1 MNTKEV
7 FLKKVFP
14 WRRKNRSEST
24 NQDNLMIEG
33 AKVVLRQKR
42 IEDAFHD
49 YQWRIDPE
57 LSKLDATFPLRIRYK
72 EFVRF
77 SLDEIEYPSIR
88 SKRLAIDTKDGVH
101 IGNCMYYDLDE
112 RRGQTEVG
120 IMIGHR
126 DYWNGGYGTDAVVT
140 LVRHIF
146 STISSINKVYLHT
159 LDWNSRARKAFAKA
173 GFVEVREVKREGQNF
188 VLMETARP
196 ENHHEDI

>member
-1 MNTKEV
+1 M
-7 FLKKVFP
+7 KKVFQ
-14 WRRKNRSEST
+14 WNRRNRPEYS
-24 NQDNLMIEG
+24 NQDTFIIEG
-33 AKVVLRQKR
+33 TKVVLRQKR

-77 SLDEIEYPSIR
+77 SLDEIEYPGRR

-112 RRGQTEVG
+112 RRGQTELG
-120 IMIGHR
+120 IMIGDR

-140 LVRHIF
+140 LVEHIF
-146 STISSINKVYLHT
+146 KTISSINKIYLHT
-159 LDWNSRARKAFAKA
+159 LDWNDRARKSFAKA
-173 GFVEVREVKREGQNF
+173 GFVEVREVKRDGQNF
-188 VLMETARP
+188 VLMEMVRSGL
-196 ENHHEDI
+196 H

>member
-1 MNTKEV
+1 MKEV
-7 FLKKVFP
+7 FLKKVFQ
-14 WRRKNRSEST
+14 WNRRNRPEHS
-24 NQDNLMIEG
+24 NQGNFIIEG
-33 AKVVLRQKR
+33 TKVVLRQKR

-77 SLDEIEYPSIR
+77 SLDEIEYPGRR

-112 RRGQTEVG
+112 RRGQTELG
-120 IMIGHR
+120 IMIGDR

-140 LVRHIF
+140 LVEHIF
-146 STISSINKVYLHT
+146 KTISSINKIYLHT
-159 LDWNSRARKAFAKA
+159 LDWNDRARKSFSKA
-173 GFVEVREVKREGQNF
+173 GFVEVREVKRDGQNF
-188 VLMETARP
+188 VLMEMVRSGL
-196 ENHHEDI
+196 H

>member
-1 MNTKEV
+1 MKEV
-7 FLKKVFP
+7 FLKKVFQ
-14 WRRKNRSEST
+14 WNRRNRPEHS
-24 NQDNLMIEG
+24 NQGNFIIEG
-33 AKVVLRQKR
+33 TKVVLRQKR

-77 SLDEIEYPSIR
+77 SLDEIEYPGRR

-112 RRGQTEVG
+112 SRGQTELG
-120 IMIGHR
+120 IMIGDR

-140 LVRHIF
+140 LVEHIF
-146 STISSINKVYLHT
+146 KTISSINKIYLHT
-159 LDWNSRARKAFAKA
+159 LDWNDRARKSFAKA
-173 GFVEVREVKREGQNF
+173 GFTEVREVKRDGQNF
-188 VLMETARP
+188 VLMEMERSGL
-196 ENHHEDI
+196 H

>member
-14 WRRKNRSEST
+14 WSRKNRSEAT

-126 DYWNGGYGTDAVVT
+126 DYWDGGYGTDAVVT
-140 LVRHIF
+140 LVGHIF

>member
-1 MNTKEV
+1 MKEV
-7 FLKKVFP
+7 FLKKVFQ
-14 WRRKNRSEST
+14 WNRRNRPEHS
-24 NQDNLMIEG
+24 NQGNFIIEG
-33 AKVVLRQKR
+33 TKVVLRQKR

-77 SLDEIEYPSIR
+77 SRDEIEYPGRR

-112 RRGQTEVG
+112 RRGQTELG
-120 IMIGHR
+120 IMIGDR

-140 LVRHIF
+140 LVEHIF
-146 STISSINKVYLHT
+146 KTISSINKIYLHT
-159 LDWNSRARKAFAKA
+159 LDWNDRARKSFAKA
-173 GFVEVREVKREGQNF
+173 GFVEVREVKRDGQNF
-188 VLMETARP
+188 VLMEMVRSGL
-196 ENHHEDI
+196 H

>member
-7 FLKKVFP
+7 FLKKVFQ
-14 WRRKNRSEST
+14 WNRRNRPEYS
-24 NQDNLMIEG
+24 NQDTFIIEG
-33 AKVVLRQKR
+33 TKVVLRQKR

-77 SLDEIEYPSIR
+77 SRDEIEYPGRR

-112 RRGQTEVG
+112 RRGQTELG
-120 IMIGHR
+120 IMIGDR

-140 LVRHIF
+140 LAEHIF
-146 STISSINKVYLHT
+146 KTISSINKIYLHT
-159 LDWNSRARKAFAKA
+159 LDWNDRARKSFAKA
-173 GFVEVREVKREGQNF
+173 GFVEVREVKRDGQNF
-188 VLMETARP
+188 VLMEMERSGLQ
-196 ENHHEDI
+196 

>member
-1 MNTKEV
+1 MKEV
-7 FLKKVFP
+7 FLKKVFQ
-14 WRRKNRSEST
+14 WNRRNRPEHS
-24 NQDNLMIEG
+24 NQGNFIIEG
-33 AKVVLRQKR
+33 TKVDLRQKR

-77 SLDEIEYPSIR
+77 SLDEIEYPGRR

-112 RRGQTEVG
+112 RRGQTELG
-120 IMIGHR
+120 IMIGDR

-140 LVRHIF
+140 LVEHIF
-146 STISSINKVYLHT
+146 KTISSINKIYLHT
-159 LDWNSRARKAFAKA
+159 LDWNDRARKSFAKA
-173 GFVEVREVKREGQNF
+173 GFVEVREVKRDGQNF
-188 VLMETARP
+188 VLMEMERSGL
-196 ENHHEDI
+196 H

>member
-1 MNTKEV
+1 MKEV
-7 FLKKVFP
+7 FLKKVFQ
-14 WRRKNRSEST
+14 WNRRNRPEHS
-24 NQDNLMIEG
+24 NQGNFIIEG
-33 AKVVLRQKR
+33 TKVVLRQKR

-77 SLDEIEYPSIR
+77 SLDEIEYPGRR

-112 RRGQTEVG
+112 RRGQTELG
-120 IMIGHR
+120 IMIGDR

-140 LVRHIF
+140 LVEHIF
-146 STISSINKVYLHT
+146 KTISSINKIYLHT
-159 LDWNSRARKAFAKA
+159 LDWNDRARKSFAKA
-173 GFVEVREVKREGQNF
+173 GFVEVREVKRDGQNF
-188 VLMETARP
+188 VLMEMVRSGL
-196 ENHHEDI
+196 H

>member
-1 MNTKEV
+1 MKEV
-7 FLKKVFP
+7 FLKKVFQ
-14 WRRKNRSEST
+14 WNRRNRPEYS
-24 NQDNLMIEG
+24 NQDTFIIEG
-33 AKVVLRQKR
+33 TKVVLRQKR

-77 SLDEIEYPSIR
+77 SRDEIEYPGRR

-112 RRGQTEVG
+112 RRGQTELG
-120 IMIGHR
+120 IMIGDR

-140 LVRHIF
+140 LAEHIF
-146 STISSINKVYLHT
+146 KTISSINKIYLHT
-159 LDWNSRARKAFAKA
+159 LDWNDRARKSFAKA
-173 GFVEVREVKREGQNF
+173 GFVEVREVKRDGQNF
-188 VLMETARP
+188 VLMEMVRSGL
-196 ENHHEDI
+196 H

>member
-1 MNTKEV
+1 MKEV
-7 FLKKVFP
+7 FLKKVFQ
-14 WRRKNRSEST
+14 WNRRNRPEHS
-24 NQDNLMIEG
+24 NQGNFIIEG
-33 AKVVLRQKR
+33 TKVVLRQKR

-77 SLDEIEYPSIR
+77 SLDEIEYPGRR

-120 IMIGHR
+120 IMIGDR

-140 LVRHIF
+140 LVEHIF
-146 STISSINKVYLHT
+146 KTISSINKIYLHT
-159 LDWNSRARKAFAKA
+159 LDWNDRARKSFAKA
-173 GFVEVREVKREGQNF
+173 GFVEVREVKRDGQNF
-188 VLMETARP
+188 VLMEMERSGL
-196 ENHHEDI
+196 H

>member
-1 MNTKEV
+1 M
-7 FLKKVFP
+7 KKVFQ
-14 WRRKNRSEST
+14 WNRRNRPEHS
-24 NQDNLMIEG
+24 NQGNFIIEG
-33 AKVVLRQKR
+33 TKVVLRQKR

-77 SLDEIEYPSIR
+77 SLDEIEYPGRR

-112 RRGQTEVG
+112 RRGQTELG
-120 IMIGHR
+120 IMIGDR

-140 LVRHIF
+140 LAEHIF
-146 STISSINKVYLHT
+146 KTISSINKIYLHT
-159 LDWNSRARKAFAKA
+159 LDWNDRARKSFAKA
-173 GFVEVREVKREGQNF
+173 GFVEVREVKRDGQNF
-188 VLMETARP
+188 VLMEMVRSGL
-196 ENHHEDI
+196 H

>member
-1 MNTKEV
+1 MKEV
-7 FLKKVFP
+7 FLKKVFQ
-14 WRRKNRSEST
+14 WNRRNRPEHS
-24 NQDNLMIEG
+24 NQGYFIIEG
-33 AKVVLRQKR
+33 TKVVLRQKR

-77 SLDEIEYPSIR
+77 SLDEIEYPGRR

-112 RRGQTEVG
+112 RRGQTELG
-120 IMIGHR
+120 IMIGDR

-140 LVRHIF
+140 LVEHIF
-146 STISSINKVYLHT
+146 KTISSINKIYLHT
-159 LDWNSRARKAFAKA
+159 LDWNDRARKSFAKA
-173 GFVEVREVKREGQNF
+173 GFVEVREVKRDGQNF
-188 VLMETARP
+188 VLMEMERSGL
-196 ENHHEDI
+196 H